1 MAKGLAPHTKYQTWQ
16 QIPNTAMIVQ
26 LAIASFLYSEAS
38 GFADSKPG
46 RGQ

>member
-1 MAKGLAPHTKYQTWQ
+1 MSEKKSDRSSH
-16 QIPNTAMIVQ
+16 QIPNTAMI
-26 LAIASFLYSEAS
+26 LRGAIASFLYSEWS